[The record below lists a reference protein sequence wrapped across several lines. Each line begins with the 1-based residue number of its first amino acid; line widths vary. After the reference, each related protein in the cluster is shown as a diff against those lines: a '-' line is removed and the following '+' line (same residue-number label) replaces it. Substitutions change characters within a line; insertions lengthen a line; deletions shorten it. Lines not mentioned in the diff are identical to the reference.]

1 MKKYRNIFILIAASV
16 IAGCTETRD
25 MEFDPI
31 DTSVYTLVNAEFK
44 TFSDELH
51 QWEADEAIGIFGS
64 ESGNNER
71 YVIKE
76 AGIGYAQASFYG
88 PMVKGEIAGYW
99 PYDPSY
105 VAKVD
110 AMPFTLVDKQVY
122 EDAAKMLEDYSEKAF
137 AYMTEGKKMEFY
149 YPNSVLTLA
158 FDFPEAVTVK
168 GLRVESATSGLA
180 GLGTVGSDGK
190 VAAAESASRSVEL
203 SFEQLLLSET
213 EEGLT
218 EYSLIMM
225 AGVYE
230 DLKVVLEI
238 VEDDMPIVWNLPK
251 LELKRISMS
260 DFKAETVML
269 KLNPS
274 AGPAGFVEKDVVFDE

>member
-31 DTSVYTLVNAEFK
+31 DTSVYTLVNADFK

-76 AGIGYAQASFYG
+76 AGIGHTQASFYG

-99 PYDPSY
+99 PYDHSY
-105 VAKVD
+105 VAKAD
-110 AMPFTLVDKQVY
+110 AMPFSLVNQQAY
-122 EDAAKMLEDYSEKAF
+122 HEDAAKMLEDYSEKAF

-225 AGVYE
+225 AGFYE

-251 LELKRISMS
+251 LELKRISVS

-269 KLNPS
+269 KPS
-274 AGPAGFVEKDVVFDE
+274 AGPDGFVEKDVVFDE